1 MDLLGDYINERCL
14 TLEASDNVDKSR
26 KFLMEV
32 KKLAKKYNVNF
43 FIVTDGA
50 SATFNRGNKA
60 VENARN
66 AHKKWET
73 EHGFDPDEDW
83 AKGE

>member
-1 MDLLGDYINERCL
+1 MDLLSDYINKRCL

-32 KKLAKKYNVNF
+32 KKLAKKYNVNY

-60 VENARN
+60 VEHARN
-66 AHKKWET
+66 CHKEWER

-83 AKGE
+83 GK